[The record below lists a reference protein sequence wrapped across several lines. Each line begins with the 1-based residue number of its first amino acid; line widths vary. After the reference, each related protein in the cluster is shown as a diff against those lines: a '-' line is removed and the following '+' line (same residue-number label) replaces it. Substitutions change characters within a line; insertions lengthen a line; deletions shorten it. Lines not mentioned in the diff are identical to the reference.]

1 LNPSLSCCFI
11 AGAAT
16 AAVLACATGAI
27 AQSYPAKPVR
37 LIVPVAQADAPASSE
52 QGSRLRDATD
62 RDCRQTPTRGRA
74 NLQHVFKEAAKA

>member
-1 LNPSLSCCFI
+1 MS
-11 AGAAT
+11 
-16 AAVLACATGAI
+16 
-27 AQSYPAKPVR
+27 R
-37 LIVPVAQADAPASSE
+37 E